1 VSAPLRVERM
11 AEPETASHLPRWGFL
26 LGAWLATLFV
36 AALIAQLLMLGGD
49 WGIGLPWEHRILE
62 AFDDPLPWWL
72 DTIMLIVPWFGTNI
86 TLLPATLGASA
97 WMYWR
102 AHRPDIA
109 RHLLVMH
116 AGVFALTMIG
126 KVIFDRPRPELW
138 PQRGQFAHASYPSG
152 HLIASVAVLFTYAVL
167 LHRHRGWRWPFALA
181 AVILLISTYSRLYL
195 GVHWPSDVLAGVAMG
210 IVWLAATLRAF
221 PPRAV
226 DRAEEAS

>member
-11 AEPETASHLPRWGFL
+11 AESGTASRLPRWGFL

-36 AALIAQLLMLGGD
+36 AALIAQLLMLEGD

-102 AHRPDIA
+102 AHRPDLA

-152 HLIASVAVLFTYAVL
+152 HLGAAAPPARVAMALRASRGDSADQHVLAPL
-167 LHRHRGWRWPFALA
+167 SRRALA
-181 AVILLISTYSRLYL
+181 ERCAGGDSDGDRVARRHAPCL
-195 GVHWPSDVLAGVAMG
+195 PS
-210 IVWLAATLRAF
+210 
-221 PPRAV
+221 PRG
-226 DRAEEAS
+226 